1 MMIKRLSSL
10 LCKSTFFFFTS
21 CQLLAPYKGP
31 VTPTPDQWKAPYSP
45 SNAGQLGVPSQW
57 KSETSNQE
65 SETCHEDVCK
75 ELDNWWEI
83 FNDPALNQLE
93 EHALASSYTLWAAL
107 ERVVQARDQARI
119 SQAARW
125 PSIGFNPSFTRTGS
139 LFENPFPTNL
149 LGGLAGAGGNTQP
162 GNMAVGS
169 GSSSSSGGAAGSTPS
184 IPSAFYFVQT
194 QYLIPFNLSYE
205 VDLWGQLYNT
215 YMAAMMRYQASSQA
229 YLSVLLS
236 LTSDVA
242 SNYFLLRSLDSQ
254 EKVLQETIEA
264 RKIDYEINSLRF
276 KAGLI
281 SYIDVSRAELEL
293 ARAKSDRDD
302 VRRLRG
308 IQENI
313 IATLV
318 GVPAPIFSLEYSPL
332 VGLPPVIPA
341 GLPSELLCR
350 RPDIAESER
359 NLAAAY
365 REIGVAYA
373 NFFPSLNLSAAL
385 GVASPFADGLFSWH
399 ARYWQVAASVMQT
412 VFDAGRNCANY
423 DYYKARFREAM
434 ANYQQKVLTAF
445 QETEDAFVNL
455 REYANRADDLAVAV
469 RAARQTLNL
478 AQMRY
483 NRGLTNY
490 LDVTDAER
498 NLLTTE
504 QNSAIVLGNRFIS
517 TVALIRALGGGWGPC
532 ETCQNEE
539 CDVPDAL
546 YSSEESDRENS

>member
-1 MMIKRLSSL
+1 MIIKRISSL
-10 LCKSTFFFFTS
+10 ICKSTLFFLMS

-45 SNAGQLGVPSQW
+45 SNAGQLGVPAQW
-57 KSETSNQE
+57 KTEE
-65 SETCHEDVCK
+65 SEPCHEDVCK
-75 ELDNWWEI
+75 DLENWWEI
-83 FNDPALNQLE
+83 FNDPVLNQLE
-93 EHALASSYTLWAAL
+93 EQALSASYTLWAAL

-119 SQAARW
+119 SQASRW
-125 PSIGFNPSFTRTGS
+125 PFIGFNPSFTKTRS
-139 LFENPFPTNL
+139 LFENPFPTSL
-149 LGGLAGAGGNTQP
+149 LGSLLGEGANTQQ
-162 GNMAVGS
+162 GNMAAVGS
-169 GSSSSSGGAAGSTPS
+169 SSSSSGGAGAAPA
-184 IPSAFYFVQT
+184 IPAAFPFIQS

-205 VDLWGQLYNT
+205 VDLWGQIYNT
-215 YMAAMMRYQASSQA
+215 YMAAVMRYQASSEA

-254 EKVLQETIEA
+254 EKILQETITA
-264 RKIDYEINSLRF
+264 RKTDYEINSLRF

-293 ARAKSDRDD
+293 ARARSDRDD

-318 GVPAPIFSLEYSPL
+318 GVPAPVFTLEYSPL

-350 RPDIAESER
+350 RPDISESER

-373 NFFPSLNLSAAL
+373 NFFPSLNLSGAL
-385 GVASPFADGLFSWH
+385 GLESPFTHNLFSWQ
-399 ARYWQVAASVMQT
+399 ARYWQLAANIMHT

-423 DYYKARFREAM
+423 DYYKSKFREAM

-455 REYANRADDLAVAV
+455 REYANRAEDLTVAV

-504 QNSAIVLGNRFIS
+504 QNLAIVLGNRFTA
-517 TVALIRALGGGWGPC
+517 TVALIRALGGGWGSC
-532 ETCQNEE
+532 TTCQNEE
-539 CDVPDAL
+539 DDVPDAL
-546 YSSEESDRENS
+546 YSLEESSIENS